1 MEERPKAETKAETEL
16 KEASYAGQIL
26 VEKAESDM
34 RILEYQW
41 VNLLVIVTVSVNI
54 VVVTVYTV

>member
-34 RILEYQW
+34 RILEYQ
-41 VNLLVIVTVSVNI
+41 
-54 VVVTVYTV
+54 